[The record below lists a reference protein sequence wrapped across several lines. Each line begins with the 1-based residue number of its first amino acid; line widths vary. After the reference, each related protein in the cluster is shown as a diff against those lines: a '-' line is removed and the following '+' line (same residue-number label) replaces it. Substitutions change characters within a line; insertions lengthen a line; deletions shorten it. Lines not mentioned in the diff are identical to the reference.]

1 MPDGAPSSP
10 PTGVGRALTLAAL
23 ELAAD
28 IGADRAFLRVEPS
41 NDAAATLYRELG
53 FWVMDRHQHRERQS
67 DGQEP
72 RTVVDRA
79 SSTASCHAA
88 R

>member
-28 IGADRAFLRVEPS
+28 IGADRAFLQVEAS
-41 NDAAATLYRELG
+41 DDAAATLYRGAGL
-53 FWVMDRHQHRERQS
+53 MDRHHYRERQS
-67 DGQEP
+67 DGQEL

-79 SSTASCHAA
+79 SSTASCQSA